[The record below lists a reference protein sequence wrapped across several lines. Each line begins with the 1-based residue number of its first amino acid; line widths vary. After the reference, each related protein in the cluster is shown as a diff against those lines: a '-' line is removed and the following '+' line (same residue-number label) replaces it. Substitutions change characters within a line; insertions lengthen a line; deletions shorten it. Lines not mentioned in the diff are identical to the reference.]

1 MKHEKYSSMTDE
13 LLMKQLITD
22 ANKQAFT
29 ELYDRYAQKL
39 ERYCLRM
46 LKADANAEDIVHE
59 IFVKIVE
66 APKAFD
72 TNQKF
77 STWIYTI
84 ATNLCLN
91 SIRNNQN
98 RDRLL
103 ELHYEQNELT
113 TSFHQIDASNLKARI
128 NEVFKELTE
137 KEQKVFI
144 LRFEHQIP
152 LKEIASILQIPEG
165 SVKSCIFY
173 LLKKLSEKLKPFLR

>member
-1 MKHEKYSSMTDE
+1 MSDE

-22 ANKQAFT
+22 KDKLAFT
-29 ELYDRYAQKL
+29 ELYHRYAQKL
-39 ERYCLRM
+39 ERYCLRL
-46 LKADANAEDIVHE
+46 LKADANAADIVHE
-59 IFVKIVE
+59 VFVKIVE
-66 APKAFD
+66 SPKAFD

-98 RDRLL
+98 RERLL
-103 ELHYEQNELT
+103 ELHYEQNELI
-113 TSFHQIDASNLKARI
+113 TSFHQIDANSLKANI
-128 NEVFKELTE
+128 NDVFKELNE
-137 KEQKVFI
+137 KEQKIFV

-173 LLKKLSEKLKPFLR
+173 LLKKLTKKLKPFLR